1 MILTNETNETNNNN
15 NNNSIN
21 INTISNNNTLE
32 QSIEGISTIQK
43 DEQND
48 TELEEYIKKCLNT
61 ISLKKKQNKSILK
74 SSKSNIL
81 KIKKEILSIFK
92 DNSELIKYFSLI
104 QERNDKDLHNS
115 ILNANK
121 IFEEEID
128 ELYNWKLNEI
138 NKINEEFNNDLFEM
152 KDLSEEENRFKILNN
167 NNNENNNNVD
177 SNIYNQYNNNNN
189 NNVIAEN
196 PFHYDADIQIND
208 NNDDILNSE
217 ENKIQL
223 KDENNIPEIYLCP
236 ISLQLMTDPVINP
249 YGITYNRDSIEKWLK
264 KSDKDPVTKKKL
276 TKNML
281 FPNYA
286 LKSLIEEYIK
296 ENKI

>member
-1 MILTNETNETNNNN
+1 MKKIFKKIGEKVKHDVKEIKKFSKKASNKIENNLNRISIKIQNKLMKNNNN
-15 NNNSIN
+15 
-21 INTISNNNTLE
+21 
-32 QSIEGISTIQK
+32 
-43 DEQND
+43 D
-48 TELEEYIKKCLNT
+48 
-61 ISLKKKQNKSILK
+61 
-74 SSKSNIL
+74 
-81 KIKKEILSIFK
+81 
-92 DNSELIKYFSLI
+92 
-104 QERNDKDLHNS
+104 
-115 ILNANK
+115 
-121 IFEEEID
+121 
-128 ELYNWKLNEI
+128 
-138 NKINEEFNNDLFEM
+138 NND
-152 KDLSEEENRFKILNN
+152 NN

-249 YGITYNRDSIEKWLK
+249 YGITYNRNSIEKWLK
-264 KSDKDPVTKKKL
+264 KSDQDPVTKKKL

-296 ENKI
+296 ANKI